1 MSAIDPEV
9 ESRFIKLMLS
19 SVLKTI
25 EAVHDDV
32 DAHETVRQ
40 HMLGICAGVRERALA
55 VAGDETPPEQATAQ
69 VDALTTMINEYMDYS
84 ASPMFPAI
92 ELVRRPHGS
101 G

>member
-1 MSAIDPEV
+1 MPEIDPEV

-25 EAVHDDV
+25 EAVHDDI

-40 HMLGICAGVRERALA
+40 HMLGICAEVRERALA
-55 VAGDETPPEQATAQ
+55 AAGDETPPEQATAQ
-69 VDALTTMINEYMDYS
+69 VDALTTIINEYIDYS

-92 ELVRRPHGS
+92 ELVRRSHGS